1 VAYLLYGDNCP
12 DNNPIVGVEP
22 LEIFLLLAG
31 LALEK
36 ELLQKELHRCRAV

>member
-1 VAYLLYGDNCP
+1 
-12 DNNPIVGVEP
+12 

-36 ELLQKELHRCRAV
+36 ELLQKELHRCQAV